1 MEKLE
6 NEMEEK
12 LIITD
17 GNNKTLLN
25 FNELDFGFG
34 DGDYFYNGN
43 ETAGQIGF
51 FWNEEKGQ
59 KYIDSLYLSLEESD
73 FELVESI
80 KNQTPDKK
88 LNITLSKEDYR
99 TFLNWI
105 EICNKKTKE
114 TEEINEDEELY

>member
-6 NEMEEK
+6 NEIEEK

-51 FWNEEKGQ
+51 FWNEEKGL

-73 FELVESI
+73 FDFVESI

-88 LNITLSKEDYR
+88 LIITLSKEDYR

-105 EICNKKTKE
+105 EICNEKINKE
-114 TEEINEDEELY
+114 QEEEELY